1 MHLFL
6 KYFFVQQFN
15 QVLEGAPLDQKGN
28 LDYSAF
34 TRIIKRGKQDDEWEV
49 ELKSIKS
56 NKRSK

>member
-34 TRIIKRGKQDDEWEV
+34 TRIIKRGKQDDE
-49 ELKSIKS
+49 
-56 NKRSK
+56 